1 MRSHRTTVTGAAV
14 AALLAAAG
22 LATPASAAE
31 GVILRADQPDSVPGA
46 YLVMFKD
53 SAVSAASTAS
63 KAGELARKF
72 AGRIT
77 YTYPALNGFAVDL
90 SAAQA
95 RKLAADPAV
104 AYVEQDRRVRALD
117 TQSNPTWGLDRIDQQ
132 SLPLDRSYTYPGSAG
147 QGVNVY
153 VIDTGILT
161 THNEFGGRAKHAYDA
176 IDGDTNATDCN
187 GHGTHVAGTIAGS
200 TYGVAKKATVHAVRV
215 LKCDGWSQGNSV
227 AAGMDW
233 VARNAVLPAVV
244 NMSLGGGASSTND
257 DAARR
262 LLSRGIT
269 TVVAAGNEGQ
279 DACNVSP
286 ARVADAL
293 TVAAS
298 NSSDSR
304 SIFAN
309 GSSNFGT
316 CVDLFAPGSSITS
329 AWYTGNSATNSI
341 SGTSMATP
349 HVAGAAALYLGV
361 PGNSGK
367 TPAEVNRAL
376 LDNTVAGK
384 ISDLRGSPNK
394 LLQTRFLNGGGPD
407 PDPEPEPGNCSE
419 ETFTGSLRAGAS
431 AYQPNNTYYQSTTSG
446 VHRGCLTGPAGAD
459 FDLYLQKW
467 NGAGWTTVA
476 SGATP
481 QANEE
486 VEYNGTPGYY
496 TWRIHAYSGSGNY
509 TLKTDKP

>member
-1 MRSHRTTVTGAAV
+1 MGAAA

-22 LATPASAAE
+22 VSTPASAGE
-31 GVILRADQPDSVPGA
+31 GVILRANQADSVSGA

-53 SAVSAASTAS
+53 SSVASAQTSAKASD
-63 KAGELARKF
+63 LARKF

-77 YTYPALNGFAVDL
+77 YTYQALNGFAVNL
-90 SAAQA
+90 TEAQA
-95 RKLAADPAV
+95 KKLAADPAV
-104 AYVEQDRRVRALD
+104 EYVEQDRRVRALD
-117 TQSNPTWGLDRIDQQ
+117 TQTNPTWGLDRIDQP
-132 SLPLDRSYTYPGSAG
+132 SLPVDRSYTYPASAG

-161 THNEFGGRAKHAYDA
+161 THSQFSGGRAKHAYDA

-233 VARNAVLPAVV
+233 VARNAVLPAVA
-244 NMSLGGGASSTND
+244 NMSLGGGASQVND
-257 DAARR
+257 DAARA
-262 LLSRGIT
+262 LLARGVT
-269 TVVAAGNEGQ
+269 TAVAAGNEGQ

-286 ARVADAL
+286 ARVSEVL

-298 NSSDSR
+298 NSSDGR

-309 GSSNFGT
+309 GSSNYGT
-316 CVDLFAPGSSITS
+316 CVDLFAPGSNITS
-329 AWYTGNSATNSI
+329 AWHTGTSATNSI

-349 HVAGAAALYLGV
+349 HVAGVAALYLGV
-361 PGNSGK
+361 SGNSGK
-367 TPAEVNRAL
+367 RPAEVNQAL
-376 LDNTVAGK
+376 LNNTVANK

-394 LLQTRFLNGGGPD
+394 LLQIGFLNGGNPDPD
-407 PDPEPEPGNCSE
+407 PDPEPEPGDCSGPSY
-419 ETFTGSLRAGAS
+419 TGTLNAGAS
-431 AYQPNNTYYQSTTSG
+431 VWQPNNSHYQTNSTG

-459 FDLYLQKW
+459 FDLYLAKW
-467 NGAGWTTVA
+467 NGSGWVNVA
-476 SGATP
+476 VGETP
-481 QANEE
+481 AANEK
-486 VEYNGTPGYY
+486 VEYTGTAGYY
-496 TWRIHAYSGSGNY
+496 SWRVYAYRGSGSY